1 MLARKASWFGVII
14 ALIFGPLAFG
24 QITFE
29 TVMSSNGIGGVGAFN
44 SSSKTR
50 IDGDKKRSESQFQ
63 FTGAIMK
70 HFSPKGTNIDI
81 TRLDKELM
89 WSFNDKDK
97 EYTQITFAQMK
108 QQIEEAMKSMG
119 SVDPSAEQEKE
130 KRDQEYEWSKPELL
144 VKKLGDKQNINGFP
158 SEHYLITLTTIGK
171 HKATGIMDTLL
182 FSSNSWNST
191 AVLNDMQAV
200 TAFELRFAEK
210 LGFDKPENMGMMQL
224 LNLYGEEIRSLQKQ
238 VSKVEG
244 YPVRMIFTG
253 SMTTYAYAKSGNQTE
268 AVEGSKTDVTDV
280 KGALGG
286 FLGKKIKQAATKGG
300 AEKSKSAKKELF
312 QMTNELKSLS
322 SGGLGEELFN
332 VPAGYK
338 LKS

>member
-1 MLARKASWFGVII
+1 MFARKASWFGAII
-14 ALIFGPLAFG
+14 AFIFVPLVFG

-44 SSSKTR
+44 SSSKTM

-70 HFSPKGTNIDI
+70 HFSPKGTNIEI
-81 TRLDKELM
+81 TRLDKEVM

-97 EYTQITFAQMK
+97 EYTEVTFAQMK
-108 QQIEEAMKSMG
+108 QQIENAMKQTG
-119 SVDPSAEQEKE
+119 SVDPSAEEEKE
-130 KRDQEYEWSKPELL
+130 KRDQEYEWSKPELK

-171 HKATGIMDTLL
+171 HKATGVMDTLL
-182 FSSNSWNST
+182 FSSDSWNST
-191 AVLNDMQAV
+191 AVLQDMEAV

-224 LNLYGEEIRSLQKQ
+224 LNLYGEQISSLRKELG
-238 VSKVEG
+238 KIEG
-244 YPVRMIFTG
+244 YPVRMTLAG
-253 SMTTYAYAKSGNQTE
+253 SMTTHAYAKTSGDAASAE
-268 AVEGSKTDVTDV
+268 ESKTDVTDV

-286 FLGKKIKQAATKGG
+286 FLGKKLKKAVTKESEDR
-300 AEKSKSAKKELF
+300 AKSSTKEIF

-322 SGGLGEELFN
+322 SGGLGGELFN
-332 VPAGYK
+332 VPVGYK